1 MNAIDGGVVNSVVL
15 TLDGLNATTEQIAAT
30 GSLYVPLTGGT
41 MTGSLTMSGFTIN
54 NVGTGAVG
62 SAQAVNVAQM
72 TAADTV
78 VTNAYIAADAL
89 KLSLSGGTISGS
101 ILSTG
106 ISQPFNFAN
115 SAGVVTA
122 RLSAGTTAVTNAC
135 SIQLCSNSQSILD
148 FQGNANTTKAQIKYL
163 YGTPGTLNMLVNGVT
178 ALSTTDTTCTF
189 GVPLAMSTKKITGLL
204 TGAAASTDAA
214 NVLQMEAADL
224 VVTNAYI
231 AADALKVNTS
241 TLASYST
248 TTQAATATTTALAPY
263 STTTAAATAT
273 TAALA
278 PYSTTTQM
286 NTALGLKVNTT
297 TLASYSTTAQA
308 ATATTAALANYSTTT
323 QMNIADG
330 MVQAGYIA
338 ADVLKV
344 TKNGDTMT
352 GTLTMSG
359 SKILQVGNATLD
371 GDAVNRLQVASG
383 SIPRTAWASGE
394 TIKRKF
400 FHMGNYTLAPASF
413 GPNAANYICTTSFSV
428 TAGNTLICTYS
439 GGISSGG
446 DNHDV
451 VSITFEMFNEATSAN
466 STTVN
471 CPWYLAYNGNRQR
484 FMNVRAIF
492 VPTVTLNRTVRVNF
506 HNGSQEDTVTLTN
519 TNWAFTIEEIQA

>member
-1 MNAIDGGVVNSVVL
+1 MNTVDGTVRAFTTL
-15 TLDGLNATTEQIAAT
+15 TLDGLNATDTAIDGLSSIYATPAYVDSADSQVTNAYVAANT
-30 GSLYVPLTGGT
+30 AQTTAITAAYVAANT
-41 MTGSLTMSGFTIN
+41 
-54 NVGTGAVG
+54 
-62 SAQAVNVAQM
+62 AQTTAITAAYI
-72 TAADTV
+72 AADTV
-78 VTNAYIAADAL
+78 VTNAYVAADAL
-89 KLSLSGGTISGS
+89 KLSLTGGTMTGTIVSNS
-101 ILSTG
+101 ITN
-106 ISQPFNFAN
+106 PFNFFN
-115 SAGVVTA
+115 SSTPVTGRMSAGNA
-122 RLSAGTTAVTNAC
+122 AVTNAC
-135 SIQLCSNSQSILD
+135 TLQMCSNSASILD
-148 FQGNANTTKAQIKYL
+148 FQSNTNATKAQIKYT

-214 NVLQMEAADL
+214 NVAQMEAADL

-231 AADALKVNTS
+231 AAVALKVNTS

-248 TTQAATATTTALAPY
+248 TTQAATATT
-263 STTTAAATAT
+263 
-273 TAALA
+273 AALA
-278 PYSTTTQM
+278 
-286 NTALGLKVNTT
+286 N
-297 TLASYSTTAQA
+297 YSTTAQA

-344 TKNGDTMT
+344 SKTGDTMT

-400 FHMGNYTLAPASF
+400 FHMGNYSLAPTSF
-413 GPNAANYICTTSFSV
+413 GPNAGNYICTTSFSV

-439 GGISSGG
+439 GGISVGGG
-446 DNHDV
+446 DHDV
-451 VSITFEMFNEATSAN
+451 VSITFEVFNEATSAN
-466 STTVN
+466 STTVD
-471 CPWYLAYNGNRQR
+471 CPWYLPYNGNRQR
-484 FMNVRAIF
+484 FINVRAIF